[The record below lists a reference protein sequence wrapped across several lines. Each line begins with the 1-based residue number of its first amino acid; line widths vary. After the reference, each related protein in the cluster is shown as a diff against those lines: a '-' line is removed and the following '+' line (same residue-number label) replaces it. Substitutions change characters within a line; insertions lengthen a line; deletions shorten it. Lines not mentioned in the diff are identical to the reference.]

1 MTPIYPVYAAGA
13 TAAGVCVSTLAGSL
27 MARRGA
33 RRMTLWLLITSGLIL
48 AVALTEVLPDAW
60 LDAIRD
66 RVPTAQIVVAAAL
79 GYAAVSLITRREH
92 HGHPLLRLRSRRRPA
107 GEHAPGQHR
116 RVRPATQMMFGGIG
130 TAMALASHRTIESA
144 AVAMT
149 TSSMIIVSL
158 LVHSASEGLTLT
170 ALLDSTRQRL
180 RPWLLLACVSP
191 TVGALAGLVV
201 PLPVHAVPILLAVAA
216 GELVHTALLGL
227 KLALHRHGGRPPQ
240 RHRAVAALA
249 VLLVAAPLILARTGG
264 PLIAPDGPGTP
275 AALRDHSAAAPT
287 APGVPGVPAVPGSP
301 SASGRSLTPGPGADP
316 SPSRGPVP
324 SPHESDR
331 RGHHQHRRSHRKRTR
346 RRSGGRSTRRPARPT
361 ARKPRR
367 RRVTARSRL
376 ARTS

>member
-13 TAAGVCVSTLAGSL
+13 TAAGVCASTLAGSL

-48 AVALTEVLPDAW
+48 VVALTEVLPDAW
-60 LDAIRD
+60 LDALRD

-79 GYAAVSLITRREH
+79 GYAAVSLLTRREH
-92 HGHPLLRLRSRRRPA
+92 HGHPLVRLRSRRPGGR
-107 GEHAPGQHR
+107 HAPGQHR
-116 RVRPATQMMFGGIG
+116 QVRPATQMMFGGVG

-149 TSSMIIVSL
+149 TSSMIVVSL

-170 ALLDSTRQRL
+170 ALLDTARQRL

-191 TVGALAGLVV
+191 TVGALVGLVV
-201 PLPVHAVPILLAVAA
+201 PLPAHAIPILLAIAA

-227 KLALHRHGGRPPQ
+227 KLALHRNGGRPPQ
-240 RHRAVAALA
+240 RHRAVAALT

-264 PLIAPDGPGTP
+264 SLIAPDGPGTP
-275 AALRDHSAAAPT
+275 AALRDHST
-287 APGVPGVPAVPGSP
+287 ATAGLPGVPGSP
-301 SASGRSLTPGPGADP
+301 SASGRSLTPGPDADP
-316 SPSRGPVP
+316 APTRGPVP

-346 RRSGGRSTRRPARPT
+346 RRSGGRTSRRPARRT
-361 ARKPRR
+361 ARDRRR
-367 RRVTARSRL
+367 RRVT
-376 ARTS
+376 